1 MLGTW
6 RFISPVPGFLY
17 LCNMANV
24 YFKIKGIEE
33 LQKRLNEMKESVDNR
48 LAMELRQ
55 VGEEAVTFSKENKGY
70 HDRTANLKNSISYAL
85 FKDGE
90 LLEQH
95 IGGDIYNATYTDEHG
110 HTKKNPLSNAE
121 VKQDAKD
128 NLARYAAQDGV
139 VKPQG
144 YTLIVVAGMNYGKYV
159 EDKGYNVLYL
169 TQNYLREELKKVIA
183 DIIAE
188 LTGKK

>member
-1 MLGTW
+1 
-6 RFISPVPGFLY
+6 
-17 LCNMANV
+17 MAKV
-24 YFKIKGIEE
+24 DFKIKGIEE
-33 LQKRLNEMKESVDNR
+33 LQKRLKEKSDSIER
-48 LAMELRQ
+48 KLAMELRQ

-95 IGGDIYNATYTDEHG
+95 IGNIPKPNE
-110 HTKKNPLSNAE
+110 
-121 VKQDAKD
+121 DAGGQAQVAD

-139 VKPQG
+139 VKPKG

-169 TQNYLREELKKVIA
+169 TQNYLREELKKVVNGIIN
-183 DIIAE
+183 DIV
-188 LTGKK
+188 GKK

>member
-1 MLGTW
+1 
-6 RFISPVPGFLY
+6 
-17 LCNMANV
+17 MAKV
-24 YFKIKGIEE
+24 DFKIKGIEE
-33 LQKRLNEMKESVDNR
+33 LQKRLNQMRESVDNR

-85 FKDGE
+85 FKNGE

-95 IGGDIYNATYTDEHG
+95 IGNIPKPNE
-110 HTKKNPLSNAE
+110 
-121 VKQDAKD
+121 DAGGQAQVAD
-128 NLARYAAQDGV
+128 NLARYAAQEGV
-139 VKPQG
+139 VKPHG

-169 TQNYLREELKKVIA
+169 TQNYLREELKKVINGIIN
-183 DIIAE
+183 DIV
-188 LTGKK
+188 GKK

>member
-95 IGGDIYNATYTDEHG
+95 IGNIPKPNE
-110 HTKKNPLSNAE
+110 
-121 VKQDAKD
+121 DAGGQAQVAD
-128 NLARYAAQDGV
+128 NLSRYATQEGV

-169 TQNYLREELKKVIA
+169 TQNYLREELKKVINGIIN
-183 DIIAE
+183 DIV
-188 LTGKK
+188 GKK

>member
-1 MLGTW
+1 
-6 RFISPVPGFLY
+6 
-17 LCNMANV
+17 MAKV
-24 YFKIKGIEE
+24 DFKIKGIEE
-33 LQKRLNEMKESVDNR
+33 LQKRLNQMKESVDNR

-95 IGGDIYNATYTDEHG
+95 IGNIPKPNE
-110 HTKKNPLSNAE
+110 
-121 VKQDAKD
+121 DAGGQAQVAD
-128 NLARYAAQDGV
+128 NLARYAAQEGV
-139 VKPQG
+139 VKPHG

-169 TQNYLREELKKVIA
+169 TQNYLREELKKVINGIIN
-183 DIIAE
+183 DIV
-188 LTGKK
+188 GKK

>member
-1 MLGTW
+1 M
-6 RFISPVPGFLY
+6 R
-17 LCNMANV
+17 
-24 YFKIKGIEE
+24 
-33 LQKRLNEMKESVDNR
+33 ESVDNR

-55 VGEEAVTFSKENKGY
+55 AGEEAVTFSKENKGY

-90 LLEQH
+90 LLEQY
-95 IGGDIYNATYTDEHG
+95 IGNIPKPDE
-110 HTKKNPLSNAE
+110 
-121 VKQDAKD
+121 DAGGQAQVAD
-128 NLARYAAQDGV
+128 NLARYATQEGV

-169 TQNYLREELKKVIA
+169 TQNYLREELKKVINGIIN
-183 DIIAE
+183 DIV
-188 LTGKK
+188 GKK

>member
-1 MLGTW
+1 M
-6 RFISPVPGFLY
+6 R
-17 LCNMANV
+17 
-24 YFKIKGIEE
+24 
-33 LQKRLNEMKESVDNR
+33 ESVDNK

-95 IGGDIYNATYTDEHG
+95 IGNIPKPNE
-110 HTKKNPLSNAE
+110 
-121 VKQDAKD
+121 DAGGQAQVVD
-128 NLARYAAQDGV
+128 NLSRYATQEGV

-169 TQNYLREELKKVIA
+169 TQNYLREELKKVINGIIN
-183 DIIAE
+183 DII
-188 LTGKK
+188 GKK

>member
-6 RFISPVPGFLY
+6 RFISPVPRFLY
-17 LCNMANV
+17 LCAMAKV
-24 YFKIKGIEE
+24 DFKIKGIEE
-33 LQKRLNEMKESVDNR
+33 LQKRLNQMKESVDNR

-95 IGGDIYNATYTDEHG
+95 IGNIPKPNE
-110 HTKKNPLSNAE
+110 
-121 VKQDAKD
+121 DAGGQAQVAD
-128 NLARYAAQDGV
+128 NLARYAAQEGV
-139 VKPQG
+139 VKPKG

-169 TQNYLREELKKVIA
+169 TQNYLREELKKVINGIIN
-183 DIIAE
+183 DIV
-188 LTGKK
+188 GKK

>member
-1 MLGTW
+1 
-6 RFISPVPGFLY
+6 
-17 LCNMANV
+17 MAKV
-24 YFKIKGIEE
+24 DFKIGGIKE
-33 LQKRLNEMKESVDNR
+33 LQKRLNQMKESVDNK

-70 HDRTANLKNSISYAL
+70 HDHTSNLKNSISYAL

-90 LLEQH
+90 LIEQH
-95 IGGDIYNATYTDEHG
+95 IGKIPKPNE
-110 HTKKNPLSNAE
+110 
-121 VKQDAKD
+121 DANGQAQVAD
-128 NLARYAAQDGV
+128 NLTRYAAQEGV

-169 TQNYLREELKKVIA
+169 TQNYLREELKKVINGIIS
-183 DIIAE
+183 DI
-188 LTGKK
+188 TGKK

>member
-1 MLGTW
+1 
-6 RFISPVPGFLY
+6 
-17 LCNMANV
+17 MAKV
-24 YFKIKGIEE
+24 DFKIKGIEE
-33 LQKRLNEMKESVDNR
+33 LQKRLNQMKDSVDRR

-85 FKDGE
+85 YKDGE

-95 IGGDIYNATYTDEHG
+95 IGNIPKPEEDVNGQAQV
-110 HTKKNPLSNAE
+110 A
-121 VKQDAKD
+121 D
-128 NLARYAAQDGV
+128 NLARYATQDGV

-169 TQNYLREELKKVIA
+169 TQNYLREELKKVINGIIN
-183 DIIAE
+183 DIVD
-188 LTGKK
+188 KK

>member
-1 MLGTW
+1 
-6 RFISPVPGFLY
+6 
-17 LCNMANV
+17 MAKV
-24 YFKIKGIEE
+24 DFKIKGIEE
-33 LQKRLNEMKESVDNR
+33 LQKRLNQMRESVDNK

-70 HDRTANLKNSISYAL
+70 RDHSSNLKNSISYAL

-90 LLEQH
+90 LIEQL
-95 IGGDIYNATYTDEHG
+95 IGIIPKPNE
-110 HTKKNPLSNAE
+110 
-121 VKQDAKD
+121 DAGGQAQVAD
-128 NLARYAAQDGV
+128 NLARYATQEGV

-169 TQNYLREELKKVIA
+169 TQNYLREELKKVINGIIS
-183 DIIAE
+183 DIV
-188 LTGKK
+188 GKK

>member
-1 MLGTW
+1 
-6 RFISPVPGFLY
+6 
-17 LCNMANV
+17 MAKV
-24 YFKIKGIEE
+24 DFKIKGIEE
-33 LQKRLNEMKESVDNR
+33 LQKRLNQVKESVDNR

-70 HDRTANLKNSISYAL
+70 RDRTANLKNSISYAL

-95 IGGDIYNATYTDEHG
+95 IGNIPKPNEDAGGQAQVTD
-110 HTKKNPLSNAE
+110 NRS
-121 VKQDAKD
+121 
-128 NLARYAAQDGV
+128 RYATQEGV
-139 VKPQG
+139 VKPHG

-169 TQNYLREELKKVIA
+169 TQNYLREELKKVINGIIS
-183 DIIAE
+183 DII
-188 LTGKK
+188 GKK

>member
-1 MLGTW
+1 
-6 RFISPVPGFLY
+6 
-17 LCNMANV
+17 MAKV
-24 YFKIKGIEE
+24 DFKIKGIEE
-33 LQKRLNEMKESVDNR
+33 LQKRLKEKSALVER
-48 LAMELRQ
+48 KLAMELRQ

-95 IGGDIYNATYTDEHG
+95 IGNIPKPDE
-110 HTKKNPLSNAE
+110 
-121 VKQDAKD
+121 DANGQAQVAD
-128 NLARYAAQDGV
+128 NLTRYAAQEGV

-169 TQNYLREELKKVIA
+169 TQNYLREELKKVINGIIS
-183 DIIAE
+183 DI
-188 LTGKK
+188 TGKK

>member
-1 MLGTW
+1 MP
-6 RFISPVPGFLY
+6 SFLY
-17 LCNMANV
+17 LCAMAKV
-24 YFKIKGIEE
+24 DFKIKGIEE

-95 IGGDIYNATYTDEHG
+95 IGNIPKPNE
-110 HTKKNPLSNAE
+110 
-121 VKQDAKD
+121 DAGGQAQVAD
-128 NLARYAAQDGV
+128 NLSRYATQEGV

-169 TQNYLREELKKVIA
+169 TQNYLREELKKVINGIIN
-183 DIIAE
+183 DIA
-188 LTGKK
+188 GKK

>member
-1 MLGTW
+1 
-6 RFISPVPGFLY
+6 
-17 LCNMANV
+17 MAKV
-24 YFKIKGIEE
+24 DFKIKGIEE
-33 LQKRLNEMKESVDNR
+33 LQKRLNEMKESVDNK

-70 HDRTANLKNSISYAL
+70 HDHTSNLKNSISYAL

-90 LLEQH
+90 LIEQH
-95 IGGDIYNATYTDEHG
+95 IGKIPKPNE
-110 HTKKNPLSNAE
+110 
-121 VKQDAKD
+121 DANGQAQVAD
-128 NLARYAAQDGV
+128 NLSRYATQEGV

-169 TQNYLREELKKVIA
+169 TQNYLREELKKVIN
-183 DIIAE
+183 DIINKIV
-188 LTGKK
+188 GKK

>member
-1 MLGTW
+1 
-6 RFISPVPGFLY
+6 
-17 LCNMANV
+17 
-24 YFKIKGIEE
+24 
-33 LQKRLNEMKESVDNR
+33 MKESVDNR

-90 LLEQH
+90 LLEQY
-95 IGGDIYNATYTDEHG
+95 IGNIPKPNE
-110 HTKKNPLSNAE
+110 
-121 VKQDAKD
+121 DAGGQAQVAD
-128 NLARYAAQDGV
+128 NLARYAAQEGV

-169 TQNYLREELKKVIA
+169 TQNYLREELKKVINGIIN
-183 DIIAE
+183 DIV
-188 LTGKK
+188 GKK

>member
-1 MLGTW
+1 M
-6 RFISPVPGFLY
+6 R
-17 LCNMANV
+17 
-24 YFKIKGIEE
+24 
-33 LQKRLNEMKESVDNR
+33 ESVDNK

-55 VGEEAVTFSKENKGY
+55 VGEEAVTCSKENKGY

-95 IGGDIYNATYTDEHG
+95 IGNIPKPDE
-110 HTKKNPLSNAE
+110 
-121 VKQDAKD
+121 DAGGQAQVAD
-128 NLARYAAQDGV
+128 NLARYAAQKGV

-169 TQNYLREELKKVIA
+169 TQNYLREELKKVING
-183 DIIAE
+183 IINE
-188 LTGKK
+188 IVGKK

>member
-1 MLGTW
+1 MLGIW

-17 LCNMANV
+17 LCAMAKV
-24 YFKIKGIEE
+24 DFKIKGIEE
-33 LQKRLNEMKESVDNR
+33 LQKRLNQIKESVDNR

-90 LLEQH
+90 LIEQL
-95 IGGDIYNATYTDEHG
+95 IGIIPKPEEDSKGQAQV
-110 HTKKNPLSNAE
+110 A
-121 VKQDAKD
+121 D
-128 NLARYAAQDGV
+128 NLARYAAQEGV

-169 TQNYLREELKKVIA
+169 TQNYLREELKKVINGIIN
-183 DIIAE
+183 DIV
-188 LTGKK
+188 GKK

>member
-1 MLGTW
+1 
-6 RFISPVPGFLY
+6 
-17 LCNMANV
+17 MAKV
-24 YFKIKGIEE
+24 DFKIKGIEE
-33 LQKRLNEMKESVDNR
+33 LQKRLNQMKESVDNR

-55 VGEEAVTFSKENKGY
+55 VGEESVTFSKENKGY

-95 IGGDIYNATYTDEHG
+95 IGNIPKPDE
-110 HTKKNPLSNAE
+110 
-121 VKQDAKD
+121 DAGGQAQVVD
-128 NLARYAAQDGV
+128 NLARYATQEGV
-139 VKPQG
+139 VKPKG

-169 TQNYLREELKKVIA
+169 TQNYLREELKKVINGIIN
-183 DIIAE
+183 DIV
-188 LTGKK
+188 GKK

>member
-1 MLGTW
+1 
-6 RFISPVPGFLY
+6 
-17 LCNMANV
+17 MAKV
-24 YFKIKGIEE
+24 DFKIKGIEE
-33 LQKRLNEMKESVDNR
+33 LQKRLKEKSDSIERR
-48 LAMELRQ
+48 LEMELSQ

-95 IGGDIYNATYTDEHG
+95 IGNIPKPNE
-110 HTKKNPLSNAE
+110 
-121 VKQDAKD
+121 DAGGQAQVAD
-128 NLARYAAQDGV
+128 NLARYATQEGV

-169 TQNYLREELKKVIA
+169 TQNYLREELKKVINGIIK
-183 DIIAE
+183 DIV
-188 LTGKK
+188 GKK

>member
-1 MLGTW
+1 
-6 RFISPVPGFLY
+6 
-17 LCNMANV
+17 MAQV
-24 YFKIKGIEE
+24 DFKIKGIEE
-33 LQKRLNEMKESVDNR
+33 LQKRLNQIKESVDGR

-55 VGEEAVTFSKENKGY
+55 VGEDAVTFSKENKGY

-85 FKDGE
+85 YKDGE

-110 HTKKNPLSNAE
+110 NTKKNPLSNAE

-128 NLARYAAQDGV
+128 NLSRYATQEGV

-169 TQNYLREELKKVIA
+169 TQNYLREDLKKLHNGIIN
-183 DIIAE
+183 DIV
-188 LTGKK
+188 GKK

>member
-1 MLGTW
+1 
-6 RFISPVPGFLY
+6 
-17 LCNMANV
+17 MAQV
-24 YFKIKGIEE
+24 DFKIKGIEE
-33 LQKRLNEMKESVDNR
+33 LQKRLNQIKESVDGR

-55 VGEEAVTFSKENKGY
+55 VGEDAVTFSKENKGY

-90 LLEQH
+90 LMEQH

-110 HTKKNPLSNAE
+110 NTKKNPLSHAE

-144 YTLIVVAGMNYGKYV
+144 YTLIVVAGMNYGKHV

>member
-1 MLGTW
+1 
-6 RFISPVPGFLY
+6 
-17 LCNMANV
+17 MAKV
-24 YFKIKGIEE
+24 DFKIKGIEE
-33 LQKRLNEMKESVDNR
+33 LQKRLKEKSDSIERR
-48 LAMELRQ
+48 LEMELRQ

-90 LLEQH
+90 LIEQH
-95 IGGDIYNATYTDEHG
+95 IGNIPKPEEDVNGQAQV
-110 HTKKNPLSNAE
+110 A
-121 VKQDAKD
+121 D
-128 NLARYAAQDGV
+128 NLARYATQDGV

-169 TQNYLREELKKVIA
+169 TQNYLREELKKVINGIIN
-183 DIIAE
+183 DIV
-188 LTGKK
+188 GKK

>member
-1 MLGTW
+1 
-6 RFISPVPGFLY
+6 
-17 LCNMANV
+17 MAKV
-24 YFKIKGIEE
+24 DFKIKGIEE
-33 LQKRLNEMKESVDNR
+33 LQKRLNQMRESVDNK

-90 LLEQH
+90 LVEQF
-95 IGGDIYNATYTDEHG
+95 IGKIPKPKEDPIGQPQVA
-110 HTKKNPLSNAE
+110 
-121 VKQDAKD
+121 D
-128 NLARYAAQDGV
+128 NLARYAAQEGV

-169 TQNYLREELKKVIA
+169 TQNYLREELKKVIN
-183 DIIAE
+183 DIINKIV
-188 LTGKK
+188 GKK